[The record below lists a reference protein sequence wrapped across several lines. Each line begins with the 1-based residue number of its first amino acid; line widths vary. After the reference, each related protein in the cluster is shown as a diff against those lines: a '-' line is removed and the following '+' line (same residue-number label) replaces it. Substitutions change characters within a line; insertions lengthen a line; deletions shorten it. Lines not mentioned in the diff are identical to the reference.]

1 MTNIENT
8 YRECNYNLRQFIRK
22 RIADESMVED
32 VLQEV
37 FMKIHSQ
44 IDTLRDVQKLHSWI
58 YQITRNTIIDYYR
71 SKKAMVELPEAL
83 KSAEDSD
90 HSDDNDVFNELTPC
104 IQALIDMLPE
114 KYRDAVVLTVYQGL
128 TQKEMGQK
136 LGISVSGSKSR
147 IQRARQQLKNM
158 LTECCQFELDGSGKI
173 MSYED
178 KPDSC
183 IKC

>member
-1 MTNIENT
+1 MTNMENI
-8 YRECNYNLRQFIRK
+8 YQECNYNLRQFIRK

-32 VLQEV
+32 VLQEIFV
-37 FMKIHSQ
+37 KIHSQ
-44 IDTLRDVQKLHSWI
+44 IDTLRDVRKLHNWI
-58 YQITRNTIIDYYR
+58 YQIARNTIIDHYR
-71 SKKAMVELPEAL
+71 SKKAIVELPEEL
-83 KSAEDSD
+83 KSADD
-90 HSDDNDVFNELTPC
+90 PDNYDDNDVFNELTPC
-104 IQALIDMLPE
+104 IQSLIDMLPK
-114 KYRDAVVLTVYQGL
+114 KYSDAVVLTVYQGL

-147 IQRARQQLKNM
+147 IQRARQQLKNI
-158 LTECCQFELDGSGKI
+158 LTECCRFELDGSGKI